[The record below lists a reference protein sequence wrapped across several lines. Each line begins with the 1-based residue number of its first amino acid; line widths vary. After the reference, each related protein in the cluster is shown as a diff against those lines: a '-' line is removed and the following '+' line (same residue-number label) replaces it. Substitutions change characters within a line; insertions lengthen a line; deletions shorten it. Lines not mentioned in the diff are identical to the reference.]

1 MKVFIN
7 NFLNDLSS
15 HILLESLK
23 QLYYNKINLVTFF
36 AC

>member
-1 MKVFIN
+1 MKVFTN
-7 NFLNDLSS
+7 NFLNDLLSR
-15 HILLESLK
+15 ILLESLK

>member
-1 MKVFIN
+1 MKVFTN
-7 NFLNDLSS
+7 NFLHDLSS